1 MKRSAAFLVSLLVT
15 ATAVVAC
22 GSGSAAD
29 VSSDAGTV
37 SADPPTECGTR
48 LVEGGRCVADTA
60 CCVTAVASESP
71 ANGYRCTAGK
81 WLRDQA
87 CLPPPV
93 CTTPVT
99 GSLTRSS
106 GGAPL
111 AVSCVN
117 PGVSNGVVSASVVL
131 GSVSLE
137 LHLTRLPTAG
147 EVVTLVPFDDVRA
160 PAQQDA
166 GADADAGAATQT
178 RAGFQ
183 VGYGGGFSGFTVI
196 ATSVSGTIT
205 IDSLVVDG
213 KGGLTSLHAKLDA
226 QITGSAPEWNGKL
239 AGSW

>member
-1 MKRSAAFLVSLLVT
+1 MNAQTPSASPFSV
-15 ATAVVAC
+15 
-22 GSGSAAD
+22 
-29 VSSDAGTV
+29 
-37 SADPPTECGTR
+37 R
-48 LVEGGRCVADTA
+48 WTA

-81 WLRDQA
+81 WVRDQA

-99 GSLTRSS
+99 GSLTQSS

-117 PGVSNGVVSASVVL
+117 PGGSNGVVSVSVVL
-131 GSVSLE
+131 GSGSLE

-147 EVVTLVPFDDVRA
+147 EVVTLVLFEDVRA

-166 GADADAGAATQT
+166 GADAGEASQT

-226 QITGSAPEWNGKL
+226 QTTGSAPEWNGKL
-239 AGSW
+239 TGSW

>member
-71 ANGYRCTAGK
+71 ENGYRCTAGK

-117 PGVSNGVVSASVVL
+117 PGGSNRVVSVSVVL
-131 GSVSLE
+131 GSGSLE

-147 EVVTLVPFDDVRA
+147 EVVTLVPFEDVRA

-166 GADADAGAATQT
+166 GADAGEASQT

-183 VGYGGGFSGFTVI
+183 VGYGADPAASPSSRPAYRARSPSTRWLSTER
-196 ATSVSGTIT
+196 AVSPPCTRSSTRRPPAARRNGTA
-205 IDSLVVDG
+205 S
-213 KGGLTSLHAKLDA
+213 
-226 QITGSAPEWNGKL
+226 
-239 AGSW
+239 